1 MNSARRSSPYGLL
14 AGGPALLADLSSG
27 AACGDPQAV
36 AHGFTRRRGFGDRA
50 GEQRSGQVVVA
61 IGNGGGDLIA
71 RRPVELGR
79 PSGAGTGAPADA
91 LEAHVDHARIRELV
105 EVERRD
111 GSRDVER
118 AGGIVARHPP
128 RRGDEKSVQ
137 VASQR
142 LIQRGDARDPSVEID
157 AFIHDH
163 ILKEII
169 LDARDGRLLLLEYSL
184 LERLTS

>member
-1 MNSARRSSPYGLL
+1 MRKRSPVCAAAVGASQPSTSPW
-14 AGGPALLADLSSG
+14 ALPTSTMRWNEY
-27 AACGDPQAV
+27 AC
-36 AHGFTRRRGFGDRA
+36 
-50 GEQRSGQVVVA
+50 
-61 IGNGGGDLIA
+61 DLIA

-91 LEAHVDHARIRELV
+91 LEAHVDHTRIRELV

-128 RRGDEKSVQ
+128 RRGDEKSIQ

-157 AFIHDH
+157 AFIHEH

-169 LDARDGRLLLLEYSL
+169 LDARDGCLLLLEYSF